1 MLAIRS
7 RGDTIVEVMV
17 AFAVFSLVAVG
28 TVTVMNRGIAAAE
41 RSLEVTLVRQQ
52 IDAQAELIRYAR
64 SVNDPVWDSIKAAVV
79 TNPPT
84 VSTTTCPTSP
94 PANSFFV
101 TTNTSTTP
109 ATLNY
114 YGLPGN
120 PSQFAA
126 ASVHSQFT
134 LGTNP
139 PRSSGLWV
147 VAVRADTT
155 STATA
160 ADAYDMYINACW
172 FAPGFDRPQLLRT
185 IVRLHESV

>member
-1 MLAIRS
+1 MLAR

-17 AFAVFSLVAVG
+17 AVAVFSLVAVG
-28 TVTVMNRGIAAAE
+28 TVTVMNRGVAAAE

-52 IDAQAELIRYAR
+52 IDSQAELIRYAR
-64 SVNDPVWDSIKAAVV
+64 SIEDPVWDSIKAAAI

-84 VSTTTCPTSP
+84 VNTTTCPNAP
-94 PANSFFV
+94 PNNSFFV
-101 TTNTSTTP
+101 TTTTATP
-109 ATLNY
+109 AGLTY
-114 YGLPGN
+114 YSLPGD
-120 PSQFAA
+120 PSRFAA

-139 PRSSGLWV
+139 SRTSGLWV